1 MESQK
6 IIEQADLKKSEV
18 IKIEVKTETCNN

>member
-18 IKIEVKTETCNN
+18 IKIEVKTETGNN